1 MQLIATS
8 SLLTLLW
15 PALAVSDVQYEE
27 QCLPTSV
34 VTRIVVDADLMV
46 ATCSGQSGT
55 TPKTPSASVYER
67 TGSDWILQAVIEP
80 TDLDPRSMF
89 GDSAHLS
96 GTTLIVGD
104 QMDGNHAGCAYV
116 FRHSDGVW
124 IQEQKLIPSKGVSCK
139 DDEQGTYYGNSV
151 ATDGT
156 WALFG
161 PRGGESG
168 VCVFRHDGEQWV
180 EVGYLMPDEN
190 VNAFGFSMD
199 LDGDAVLIGSRGNMG
214 GCCAYIYRLDGES
227 WVEEAQLTLS
237 STEAIGGNV
246 DLNGD
251 LAIVGNAEMQ
261 DGEWT
266 SSIAVVFRRIDGIW
280 TEEEIPQSSEGVYFG
295 GNVAIS
301 DSIALVRTANENWEN
316 SHHVF
321 QHDGNS
327 WIHTKTLVHSNGLSL
342 GWGFALADDEA
353 LIVAVDEPTRS
364 ICLYPNLFIECNDVN
379 GDNTIG
385 LAELDA
391 VLAHWGTND
400 DEADINGDKIVNILD
415 LLAVL
420 SGWGPCP

>member
-1 MQLIATS
+1 MRLITTS
-8 SLLTLLW
+8 SLLALLW

-27 QCLPTSV
+27 QCLPLSGYLRQV
-34 VTRIVVDADLMV
+34 VVDADLMV
-46 ATCSGQSGT
+46 ATGLPTSF
-55 TPKTPSASVYER
+55 VYER
-67 TGSDWILQAVIEP
+67 TGGDWILQAVIEP
-80 TDLDPRSMF
+80 TDLDPGSMF

-124 IQEQKLIPSKGVSCK
+124 IQEQKLIPSNGVSFK

-180 EVGYLMPDEN
+180 EVGYLMPEAN

-199 LDGDAVLIGSRGNMG
+199 LDGDAVLIGSRYNSG

-261 DGEWT
+261 NGGDWMI
-266 SSIAVVFRRIDGIW
+266 SSIAVVFRRVDGTW
-280 TEEEIPQSSEGVYFG
+280 TEEEIPQSSEDVHFG

-301 DSIALVRTANENWEN
+301 DSIALVRSDNADWEAQY
-316 SHHVF
+316 HVF

-327 WIHTKTLVHSNGLSL
+327 WIHTKTLVHSNDLEL

-353 LIVAVDEPTRS
+353 FFLARESWESTDS

-415 LLAVL
+415 LLSVL
-420 SGWGPCP
+420 SAWGPCP

>member
-1 MQLIATS
+1 
-8 SLLTLLW
+8 
-15 PALAVSDVQYEE
+15 
-27 QCLPTSV
+27 
-34 VTRIVVDADLMV
+34 
-46 ATCSGQSGT
+46 
-55 TPKTPSASVYER
+55 
-67 TGSDWILQAVIEP
+67 
-80 TDLDPRSMF
+80 MF

-104 QMDGNHAGCAYV
+104 QMDGDQAGCAYV
-116 FRHSDGVW
+116 FRHSDGAW
-124 IQEQKLIPSKGVSCK
+124 IQEQKLIPSNRVPSNS
-139 DDEQGTYYGNSV
+139 ELTTLYGNSV

-156 WALFG
+156 WALVG

-180 EVGYLMPDEN
+180 EVGYLMPEEN

-199 LDGDAVLIGSRGNMG
+199 LDGDAVLIGSRYNSG

-261 DGEWT
+261 NGGDWMI
-266 SSIAVVFRRIDGIW
+266 SSIAVVFRRVDGTW
-280 TEEEIPQSSEGVYFG
+280 TEEEIPQSSEDVYFG

-301 DSIALVRTANENWEN
+301 DSIALVNVDFGAQ
-316 SHHVF
+316 HHVY

-327 WIHTKTLVHSNGLSL
+327 WIHTKTLVHSKGLSL
-342 GWGFALADDEA
+342 AWGHALADDEA
-353 LIVAVDEPTRS
+353 LIVAGDEPTRS

-420 SGWGPCP
+420 SGWGPCF